1 MSFCKFASDVTL
13 WREFYLN
20 TEVAAVDVV
29 PQEQVAGCGG
39 WSSHFKQLHKIKELP
54 VDVSTNWKINQ
65 RTVNVTESKGFTP
78 LSLLFVL
85 RVRSQRHSLLTQRCW
100 CWFWGERKQEGPS
113 RREVHFVLEGDLL
126 LLLLLLSY
134 LKEVKCVCCDDLYHI
149 SKPTYNRLLL
159 WWITM
164 IHNLK

>member
-78 LSLLFVL
+78 LLLLFVL
-85 RVRSQRHSLLTQRCW
+85 RVRCQRHSLLTQRCW
-100 CWFWGERKQEGPS
+100 CWFWGERKQEGRS
-113 RREVHFVLEGDLL
+113 RRDSTLRTRGGSSSSSSAAQLFEGG
-126 LLLLLLSY
+126 
-134 LKEVKCVCCDDLYHI
+134 KVC
-149 SKPTYNRLLL
+149 LL
-159 WWITM
+159 WWLISNQWT
-164 IHNLK
+164 NLQQAFIMMNYNDS